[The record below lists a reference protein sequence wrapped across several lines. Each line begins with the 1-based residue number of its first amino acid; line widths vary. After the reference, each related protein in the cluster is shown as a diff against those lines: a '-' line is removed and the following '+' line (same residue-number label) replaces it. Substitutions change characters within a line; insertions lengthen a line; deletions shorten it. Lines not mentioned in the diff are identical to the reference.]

1 MEEWFASM
9 AGTHQVEHI
18 RFNSDLTIPDLNGR
32 NIQVFD
38 VEMEKKYQCA
48 KAMLADVYQAFKKC
62 KKEAFSIIIFV
73 P

>member
-1 MEEWFASM
+1 LPREV
-9 AGTHQVEHI
+9 GTWWV
-18 RFNSDLTIPDLNGR
+18 T
-32 NIQVFD
+32 QVFD

-48 KAMLADVYQAFKKC
+48 KAMLADVYMAFKKS